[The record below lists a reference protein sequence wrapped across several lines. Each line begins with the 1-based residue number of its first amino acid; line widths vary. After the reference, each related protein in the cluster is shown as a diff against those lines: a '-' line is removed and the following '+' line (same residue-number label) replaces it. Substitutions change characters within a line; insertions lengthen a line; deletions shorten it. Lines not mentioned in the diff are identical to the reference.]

1 MDQVEIQRLAGAA
14 WVANAEGNRAEAER
28 LLRAAGEL
36 EDKAGTH
43 PVTPGQIL
51 PAHEQLGDLLMLYE
65 RPADALGEYEKSL
78 QAFPQRFNSHYGAG
92 RAAERTGKT
101 DVAKKHYQQILAM
114 AGRGDG
120 KRDELANARAFLA
133 R

>member
-1 MDQVEIQRLAGAA
+1 
-14 WVANAEGNRAEAER
+14 
-28 LLRAAGEL
+28 
-36 EDKAGTH
+36 
-43 PVTPGQIL
+43 
-51 PAHEQLGDLLMLYE
+51 MLYE